1 MQGRR
6 PTPES
11 EQNGEAREV
20 KNLFSETH
28 PMQGAVSGP
37 RKRTKR
43 RTQEGRPDVKIA
55 FTFGVSIGRG
65 DTLNSLENSI
75 ARAVRGLPRMLT
87 NVDFA
92 RPISDTLCNGRG

>member
-28 PMQGAVSGP
+28 PMQGAVSGTL
-37 RKRTKR
+37 KRTTR
-43 RTQEGRPDVKIA
+43 RTQARRPDVNMA
-55 FTFGVSIGRG
+55 FTLGGIYR
-65 DTLNSLENSI
+65 T
-75 ARAVRGLPRMLT
+75 R
-87 NVDFA
+87 
-92 RPISDTLCNGRG
+92 

>member
-1 MQGRR
+1 MDGRNPLGFNPMMFSFRALAGFSGNNTMHGRNPMQGRR

-28 PMQGAVSGP
+28 LMQGAVSGP

-43 RTQEGRPDVKIA
+43 RTQEG
-55 FTFGVSIGRG
+55 
-65 DTLNSLENSI
+65 
-75 ARAVRGLPRMLT
+75 ARM
-87 NVDFA
+87 
-92 RPISDTLCNGRG
+92 